1 MDIGI
6 ENSNYS
12 YKESL
17 RTDSPD
23 GYPNHKIS
31 FRRSSTATIF
41 VIGNARLGAVLPFNI
56 ANHSSAVTLR
66 KFDKVVYFGFLSA
79 LISLVIYNFFLYLGT
94 RTRSYLLYVAYTS
107 SCAALC
113 FILGHGAPFL
123 LSEIT
128 SARSYFLISTLLDT
142 FNNSSGIFASAFAVY
157 FLINLL
163 DIEMK
168 SQKIYSFMNG
178 LAQKGMVLGSVTSAI
193 SLLTGEVQ
201 IFSLLTKVYGLI
213 AVQSVLIVSA
223 YIGYR
228 YRDATSKLFFLTF
241 LPVNLGISLYIFHLE
256 GLLEISIWTRNS
268 EVIGFVFEG
277 IFLSY
282 IAGTKVR
289 KLEQQTTLNLLLA
302 NTELEKRV
310 IERTIEYRSML
321 DNIPIGVFSLSNGET
336 LQIDPERSKGLSLI
350 LPMRP
355 GEDLNLLDFLLNPSQ
370 LNSDEISQIRSILLC
385 SIGEDPIS
393 FESNLSK
400 LPAELVVKVES
411 REKILEVDWSVNLS
425 ADSNSI
431 KKILVSCK
439 DVTSFREY
447 QSLSRELESKLVMIG
462 ELLEVDA
469 HKYTETLQ
477 SVEALLRSID
487 DTKSI
492 NRSLVRM
499 QLHTI
504 KGEARNLG
512 LGSLALEI
520 HQYEAA
526 LAERSDSYPPC
537 DAIFKV
543 LDKYKTLYENS
554 LGRSFTK
561 EKLLVVSETT
571 AREAILANDLENI
584 SRLIMKPASNFFADL
599 TSVRAASKLALKH
612 GKAIEFL
619 IDDEGPHYVDIQH
632 SAFFDSIFTHIIA
645 NSIDHGIEPC
655 DLRLAKGKSKTG
667 VISVK
672 IFNCSL
678 LVSDDG
684 NGLEIEKLRAK
695 LALNRDATNNV
706 VANRIFDE
714 DISSKKL
721 PIIGEDQLSGR
732 GVGLASVKHE
742 IEAMGGKI
750 TLIVSEDLKDDVPFS
765 FLIEVPHLIR
775 KDLRSTSS
783 LISSWRI

>member
-1 MDIGI
+1 
-6 ENSNYS
+6 
-12 YKESL
+12 
-17 RTDSPD
+17 
-23 GYPNHKIS
+23 
-31 FRRSSTATIF
+31 
-41 VIGNARLGAVLPFNI
+41 
-56 ANHSSAVTLR
+56 
-66 KFDKVVYFGFLSA
+66 
-79 LISLVIYNFFLYLGT
+79 
-94 RTRSYLLYVAYTS
+94 
-107 SCAALC
+107 
-113 FILGHGAPFL
+113 
-123 LSEIT
+123 
-128 SARSYFLISTLLDT
+128 
-142 FNNSSGIFASAFAVY
+142 
-157 FLINLL
+157 
-163 DIEMK
+163 
-168 SQKIYSFMNG
+168 
-178 LAQKGMVLGSVTSAI
+178 
-193 SLLTGEVQ
+193 
-201 IFSLLTKVYGLI
+201 
-213 AVQSVLIVSA
+213 
-223 YIGYR
+223 
-228 YRDATSKLFFLTF
+228 
-241 LPVNLGISLYIFHLE
+241 
-256 GLLEISIWTRNS
+256 
-268 EVIGFVFEG
+268 
-277 IFLSY
+277 
-282 IAGTKVR
+282 
-289 KLEQQTTLNLLLA
+289 
-302 NTELEKRV
+302 
-310 IERTIEYRSML
+310 ML

-599 TSVRAASKLALKH
+599 TSVRA
-612 GKAIEFL
+612 
-619 IDDEGPHYVDIQH
+619 H